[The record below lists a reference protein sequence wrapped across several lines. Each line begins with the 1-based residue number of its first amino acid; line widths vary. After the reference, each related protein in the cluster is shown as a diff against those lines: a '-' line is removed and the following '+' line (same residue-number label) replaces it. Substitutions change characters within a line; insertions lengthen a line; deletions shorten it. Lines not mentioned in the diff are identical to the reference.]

1 MENQKNLER
10 SFLDARKFHHKGIFC
25 TEICKR
31 EQISCARSD
40 SQTLR
45 HIIKEIKHKPELK
58 DLPDSLIEKTLN
70 EYLSKNRIS
79 LSDST
84 KERKLIIKEIRAELR
99 KYSGQ
104 YASKSNIKNR
114 EELIKEGRF
123 SEILN
128 QHASTR
134 ERLVD
139 YNEIKDII
147 NNLNP
152 KSILD
157 LGCGLNPL
165 AIAKKGIKYHAYDI
179 NDNDLEIA
187 RQFFNQNSIEGDTHH
202 LDIRIIEVFPK
213 ADLCI
218 IFKVL
223 DILGDNRNETA
234 RRLLTF
240 IDSNFF
246 LISFATRTLGG
257 KPMNS
262 PYRRWFEKI
271 LNELKYPYKV
281 KRMKQEIV
289 YIISK
294 SKL

>member
-1 MENQKNLER
+1 MEN
-10 SFLDARKFHHKGIFC
+10 
-25 TEICKR
+25 
-31 EQISCARSD
+31 
-40 SQTLR
+40 
-45 HIIKEIKHKPELK
+45 IIKEIKHKPELK
-58 DLPDSLIEKTLN
+58 DLPNSLVEKTLN
-70 EYLSKNRIS
+70 EYLSKNGIS
-79 LSDST
+79 LSNSI
-84 KERKLIIKEIRAELR
+84 KERKIIIKEIRAQLR

-104 YASKSNIKNR
+104 YTSKSNIKNR

-134 ERLVD
+134 ERSAD
-139 YNEIKDII
+139 YEEIKEII

-165 AIAKKGIKYHAYDI
+165 AIASQEVNYYAYDI
-179 NDNDLEIA
+179 KEEDLNIVSE
-187 RQFFNQNSIEGDTHH
+187 FFKINGIKGEVHNK
-202 LDIRIIEVFPK
+202 DIRITDNFPK

-234 RRLLTF
+234 RKLLTT
-240 IDSNFF
+240 INSNFF

-271 LNELKYPYKV
+271 LNELKYPYEV
-281 KRMKQEIV
+281 KRMKQEVV
-289 YIISK
+289 YLIK
-294 SKL
+294 KA